1 MNDIVIYI
9 IMKHILKLLHHS
21 RQKAQDKEHIHD
33 IMFLIAQKSSLQVH
47 THTFATKIKLIDFDT
62 NC

>member
-33 IMFLIAQKSSLQVH
+33 IMFLIAQRSSLQVH
-47 THTFATKIKLIDFDT
+47 THICNK
-62 NC
+62 N

>member
-9 IMKHILKLLHHS
+9 TMKHILKLLYHS

-33 IMFLIAQKSSLQVH
+33 IMFLIAQRSSLKEH
-47 THTFATKIKLIDFDT
+47 THICNKNQANRF
-62 NC
+62 